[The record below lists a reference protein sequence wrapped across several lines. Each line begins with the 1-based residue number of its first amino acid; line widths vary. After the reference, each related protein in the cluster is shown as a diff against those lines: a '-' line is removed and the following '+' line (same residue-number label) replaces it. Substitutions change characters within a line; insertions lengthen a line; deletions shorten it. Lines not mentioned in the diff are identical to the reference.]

1 MFDRRLSR
9 STLFAT
15 ALFAL
20 ALAGGILAV
29 RQDPAFGQQLLAGFR
44 DQVAGQI
51 LSDAPWELFLKIF
64 LNNLVACIAL
74 FLGGASFGLVPLLVI
89 ASNGLVIGAIIE
101 TVRGEKGIAFI
112 LAGILP
118 HGVLEIP
125 AVLVSAG
132 LGLLLAEALGP
143 RTPPGRWGRCR
154 RGTRAGPA
162 LRPLR
167 CPVRR
172 PRGRRRGVYY
182 AANHTAAV
190 IEVRF

>member
-9 STLFAT
+9 STLFAS
-15 ALFAL
+15 ALFGL

-29 RQDPAFGQQLLAGFR
+29 RQDPAFGLQLVAGFR
-44 DQVAGQI
+44 DQVAGEI

-101 TVRGEKGIAFI
+101 TVRGEKGIGFI

-132 LGLLLAEALGP
+132 LGLLMAEALG
-143 RTPPGRWGRCR
+143 RELLRSDGDAATEALGQGRLFVRYVV
-154 RGTRAGPA
+154 PFVA
-162 LRPLR
+162 L
-167 CPVRR
+167 
-172 PRGRRRGVYY
+172 
-182 AANHTAAV
+182 AAAV
-190 IEVRF
+190 EAFITPHIIQLMS

>member
-1 MFDRRLSR
+1 MFDGRLSR

-20 ALAGGILAV
+20 ALAGGFLAV
-29 RQDPAFGQQLLAGFR
+29 RQDPAFGQQLMTVFR

-51 LSDAPWELFLKIF
+51 LSDAPLELFLKIF
-64 LNNLVACIAL
+64 LNNLVACVAL

-101 TVRGEKGIAFI
+101 TVRGEKGIGFI

-125 AVLVSAG
+125 AVLISAG
-132 LGLLLAEALGP
+132 LGLLLAEALG
-143 RTPPGRWGRCR
+143 REL
-154 RGTRAGPA
+154 
-162 LRPLR
+162 LRND
-167 CPVRR
+167 
-172 PRGRRRGVYY
+172 GD
-182 AANHTAAV
+182 AANEALGHGRIFIRYVVPFVALAAAV
-190 IEVRF
+190 EAFITPHIIQLLS

>member
-29 RQDPAFGQQLLAGFR
+29 RQDPALGQQLVAGFR
-44 DQVAGQI
+44 DQVAGEI

-101 TVRGEKGIAFI
+101 TVRGEKGIGFI
-112 LAGILP
+112 VAGILP

-132 LGLLLAEALGP
+132 LGLLLAEALG
-143 RTPPGRWGRCR
+143 RELLRGDEDAAAEALGHGRLFIRYVV
-154 RGTRAGPA
+154 PFVA
-162 LRPLR
+162 L
-167 CPVRR
+167 
-172 PRGRRRGVYY
+172 
-182 AANHTAAV
+182 AAAV
-190 IEVRF
+190 EAFITPHIIQLLS

>member
-20 ALAGGILAV
+20 ALVGGILAV

-44 DQVAGQI
+44 DQVAGVI
-51 LSDAPWELFLKIF
+51 LSDAPWEIFLKIF

-101 TVRGEKGIAFI
+101 TVRGEKGIGFI

-132 LGLLLAEALGP
+132 LGLLLAEALG
-143 RTPPGRWGRCR
+143 RELLRSEGDAAAEALGYGRLFVLYVV
-154 RGTRAGPA
+154 PFVA
-162 LRPLR
+162 L
-167 CPVRR
+167 
-172 PRGRRRGVYY
+172 
-182 AANHTAAV
+182 AAAV
-190 IEVRF
+190 EAFITPHIIQLMS